1 MDRSPLQLSASTR
14 KPPKPLGFGSIYDD
28 EMRDNSARFFSRRA
42 FLQGGVLAAGGL
54 TLYSA
59 EIERHWLDINP
70 VSVKLKN
77 LPEAFRGFR
86 IAHLADFHYGEYS
99 EPTFIRAVVS
109 AVNAQEPDMIALT
122 GDFVSSGPMAKRIS
136 VDFAYHCAD
145 LLGRLECPRKF
156 AVMGNH
162 DAFVGRREVTEALTS
177 RGIGVLHNA
186 AVPIEKDNARLWI
199 SGLADI
205 LANKDID
212 LPAALPQGRSA
223 GSEPLI
229 LMVHEP
235 DYADNVM
242 GSGVDLL
249 LSGHTH
255 GGQVRIPFMPPVNL
269 PPLGQKYVEGLFFL
283 GDLQLYVT
291 RGIGTVGVPFRFGCP
306 PEITLITLT

>member
-1 MDRSPLQLSASTR
+1 MW
-14 KPPKPLGFGSIYDD
+14 
-28 EMRDNSARFFSRRA
+28 DNSSGFLTRRA

-54 TLYSA
+54 ALYA
-59 EIERHWLDINP
+59 GEIERHWVDINP
-70 VSVKLKN
+70 VSVRLKN

-109 AVNAQEPDMIALT
+109 AVNGQRPDLIALT

-136 VDFAYHCAD
+136 VDFAHHCAD

-162 DAFVGRREVTEALTS
+162 DAFVGRREVTDALTS
-177 RGIGVLHNA
+177 RDIGVLHNA
-186 AVPIEKDNARLWI
+186 AVPIEKGNARLWI

-205 LANKDID
+205 IANKDVD
-212 LPAALPQGRSA
+212 LPAAIPRGRSA
-223 GSEPLI
+223 ATEPLI

-235 DYADNVM
+235 DYADTVI
-242 GSGVDLL
+242 GSGVDLM

-255 GGQVRIPFMPPVNL
+255 GGQVRIPFLPPINL

-291 RGIGTVGVPFRFGCP
+291 RGIGTVGVPFRFRCQ
-306 PEITLITLT
+306 PELTMITLT